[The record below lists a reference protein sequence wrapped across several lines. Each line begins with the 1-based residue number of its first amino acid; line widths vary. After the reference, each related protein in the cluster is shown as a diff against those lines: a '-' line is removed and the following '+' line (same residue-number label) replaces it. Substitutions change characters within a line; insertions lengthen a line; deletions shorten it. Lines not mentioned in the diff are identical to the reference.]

1 MRSGGDESLTAELLR
16 AWRSGMKIE
25 EVLLNLGSFDQ
36 EATIFATEP
45 WTRRSDAVVDFP
57 PDDHSLP
64 ESAIAAG
71 ADYFLE
77 VSIALECLNGWIR
90 HLKYTPS
97 SDEICDRLIY
107 YARYD
112 A

>member
-1 MRSGGDESLTAELLR
+1 
-16 AWRSGMKIE
+16 MKLE
-25 EVLLNLGSFDQ
+25 EVLLNLGNFDQ

-57 PDDHSLP
+57 LGDLSLP

-71 ADYFLE
+71 AEYFLE
-77 VSIALECLNGWIR
+77 VSIALECLNGWSR
-90 HLKYTPS
+90 QLKHTPT